1 MSPARAF
8 GIGKDAPEYKPACRS
23 SMAFV
28 AGKQQCRC
36 DVRVAAAG
44 RLLAFMG
51 FIKGKT
57 KINSIN
63 R

>member
-8 GIGKDAPEYKPACRS
+8 GIGKDALEYKPARRS
-23 SMAFV
+23 GMASEV
-28 AGKQQCRC
+28 SEQQCRC
-36 DVRVAAAG
+36 DVRAAVAG

-51 FIKGKT
+51 FIEGKA